1 MSNELIICGAAY
13 GKADVT
19 GEIRSLRKDQKL
31 SVKASNDV
39 FGDSWPKHKKSLVVV
54 YKYGNSSAKV
64 KVVQEDEIINIS
76 PPSTQNVGDRN
87 DRLSLSLNAIATTS
101 RKEKSPLKLNILGA
115 AYGITD
121 VTSRA
126 QSFVTADKSFF
137 QKASND
143 VWGDGWPGYEKT
155 LVVVYEYSDLFM
167 LDIAVEGDQM
177 QFVASPPLKIIGAA
191 HCLNNV
197 KEKVK
202 ALTKNRSFKLY
213 ADNATFGDGWPGVI
227 KTLMIVYQYGEE
239 QPLLAIAKESNLL
252 EFVYTQGKEY
262 YGSTNPNILTILG
275 ASYGP
280 KNVTEK
286 ATNLVKDGSTLKVE
300 ASDDVFGDPW
310 VGNKKR
316 LAIVYRYGRNAP
328 QIQVVQQNSSI
339 SVSVSEPQPYA
350 DLIETNSLLED
361 GDPFALVA
369 LNGMFISCDS
379 ESKLT
384 ATGRTAGQG
393 CKLTVKKD
401 NASGQFFKLES
412 DNGKFVVVGKGSYL
426 YAKGNVC

>member
-1 MSNELIICGAAY
+1 M
-13 GKADVT
+13 
-19 GEIRSLRKDQKL
+19 
-31 SVKASNDV
+31 
-39 FGDSWPKHKKSLVVV
+39 
-54 YKYGNSSAKV
+54 
-64 KVVQEDEIINIS
+64 
-76 PPSTQNVGDRN
+76 
-87 DRLSLSLNAIATTS
+87 
-101 RKEKSPLKLNILGA
+101 
-115 AYGITD
+115 
-121 VTSRA
+121 
-126 QSFVTADKSFF
+126 
-137 QKASND
+137 
-143 VWGDGWPGYEKT
+143 
-155 LVVVYEYSDLFM
+155 
-167 LDIAVEGDQM
+167 
-177 QFVASPPLKIIGAA
+177 
-191 HCLNNV
+191 
-197 KEKVK
+197 
-202 ALTKNRSFKLY
+202 
-213 ADNATFGDGWPGVI
+213 
-227 KTLMIVYQYGEE
+227 
-239 QPLLAIAKESNLL
+239 
-252 EFVYTQGKEY
+252 
-262 YGSTNPNILTILG
+262 G

-350 DLIETNSLLED
+350 DLMETNSLLED

-384 ATGRTAGQG
+384 ATGTTAGQG

>member
-87 DRLSLSLNAIATTS
+87 DRLSLSLSAIATIS

-126 QSFVTADKSFF
+126 QSFVTADKSFL

-177 QFVASPPLKIIGAA
+177 QFVASPPLTIIGAA
-191 HCLNNV
+191 YGLNNV

-202 ALTKNRSFKLY
+202 ALTKNRSFKAY
-213 ADNATFGDGWPGVI
+213 ADNATFGDGWPGVT

-252 EFVYTQGKEY
+252 EFVYTQGK
-262 YGSTNPNILTILG
+262 
-275 ASYGP
+275 
-280 KNVTEK
+280 
-286 ATNLVKDGSTLKVE
+286 
-300 ASDDVFGDPW
+300 
-310 VGNKKR
+310 
-316 LAIVYRYGRNAP
+316 
-328 QIQVVQQNSSI
+328 
-339 SVSVSEPQPYA
+339 
-350 DLIETNSLLED
+350 
-361 GDPFALVA
+361 
-369 LNGMFISCDS
+369 
-379 ESKLT
+379 
-384 ATGRTAGQG
+384 
-393 CKLTVKKD
+393 
-401 NASGQFFKLES
+401 
-412 DNGKFVVVGKGSYL
+412 
-426 YAKGNVC
+426 